1 MAKTIN
7 LGDKYNHR
15 VTLRLTDD
23 QYNWLI
29 EVSKLLGVTPSEYMR
44 MSINSGMMI
53 MKQAEEQQRGEVGTN
68 ENVKTDKHDIV

>member
-53 MKQAEEQQRGEVGTN
+53 MKQAEEQQRCEVGTN